1 MFSSGLIPVIASA
14 GVSNLRDGG
23 CLRMELP
30 ETVHGES
37 MPVSCY
43 ARILF

>member
-14 GVSNLRDGG
+14 GVSKLRDGG
-23 CLRMELP
+23 CLRKELP
-30 ETVHGES
+30 AMVHGES